1 MAARMNTRPVAI
13 VGAGPIG
20 LITALGLAHY
30 GISSI
35 IFEDD
40 RQLSL
45 ETKAGTI
52 LSRTLE
58 IFDRYGVADKVLSKA
73 LRVDEIGE
81 IDKKTQLSTYPVRL
95 DVLSDETRYPF
106 VINLPQQ
113 DLEPVLA
120 QAAKD
125 SGLVELRMG
134 MKFERYEQFADHVVL
149 HVTSPS
155 GLEAF
160 EASFLLG
167 CDGGRSTVR
176 QQMGVKVEGMS
187 LPTKYALVDLEVDLD
202 VDNPRDYPYLA
213 YFSDP
218 DEWMILVRHPHCW
231 RFLYPMLP
239 DAPDPTEQELRD
251 KTLSFIGEVKNF
263 KVINQVT
270 YKVHHRVAQSWRQG
284 RVILMGDAAHLIT
297 PMWALGLNTGA
308 LDASNL
314 PWRLAW
320 FLKGW
325 ADVAVL
331 DGYEQE
337 QRPLALH
344 GSGEMA
350 EAARMAMSK
359 RGNVSLAMTDNNW
372 SNAYTRTMLGV
383 RLDVNAVNDWS
394 LVAKETRPRLAVGAR
409 LPNFML
415 HTPQGTQVRVHDI
428 CRGSFT
434 ALYFEDVRRRPPI
447 PLNQTSALRH
457 FIVSRFDAPLDGG
470 LRDRSLLDPGNALLD
485 RLGIGLGMLVL
496 VRPDEYVAA
505 IVPFQ
510 SDAQQAEQL
519 YKRVTG
525 QFPVA

>member
-1 MAARMNTRPVAI
+1 MNTRPVAI

-187 LPTKYALVDLEVDLD
+187 LPTKYALVDLEVDLESSET
-202 VDNPRDYPYLA
+202 RACL
-213 YFSDP
+213 
-218 DEWMILVRHPHCW
+218 
-231 RFLYPMLP
+231 
-239 DAPDPTEQELRD
+239 
-251 KTLSFIGEVKNF
+251 
-263 KVINQVT
+263 
-270 YKVHHRVAQSWRQG
+270 G
-284 RVILMGDAAHLIT
+284 RT
-297 PMWALGLNTGA
+297 CQCP
-308 LDASNL
+308 SS
-314 PWRLAW
+314 
-320 FLKGW
+320 
-325 ADVAVL
+325 
-331 DGYEQE
+331 
-337 QRPLALH
+337 LAL
-344 GSGEMA
+344 
-350 EAARMAMSK
+350 
-359 RGNVSLAMTDNNW
+359 
-372 SNAYTRTMLGV
+372 
-383 RLDVNAVNDWS
+383 
-394 LVAKETRPRLAVGAR
+394 
-409 LPNFML
+409 
-415 HTPQGTQVRVHDI
+415 
-428 CRGSFT
+428 
-434 ALYFEDVRRRPPI
+434 
-447 PLNQTSALRH
+447 
-457 FIVSRFDAPLDGG
+457 
-470 LRDRSLLDPGNALLD
+470 
-485 RLGIGLGMLVL
+485 
-496 VRPDEYVAA
+496 
-505 IVPFQ
+505 
-510 SDAQQAEQL
+510 
-519 YKRVTG
+519 
-525 QFPVA
+525 